1 MVGISVN
8 AFDFK
13 NSFYNLYSLLIS
25 FGIFLIWL
33 FSTFKY
39 SMSCI
44 KDKLIGNV
52 SNEFQ
57 DKERSF
63 NCERE
68 RNCWREIQKVY
79 SYPGRG
85 KAWGVRCPPEK
96 NPLPLP

>member
-13 NSFYNLYSLLIS
+13 NSFYNFNSLLIS
-25 FGIFLIWL
+25 LGIFLIWL

-63 NCERE
+63 NLLKCLVKS
-68 RNCWREIQKVY
+68 NSSSLILLL
-79 SYPGRG
+79 SNF
-85 KAWGVRCPPEK
+85 K
-96 NPLPLP
+96 NLKLCNL